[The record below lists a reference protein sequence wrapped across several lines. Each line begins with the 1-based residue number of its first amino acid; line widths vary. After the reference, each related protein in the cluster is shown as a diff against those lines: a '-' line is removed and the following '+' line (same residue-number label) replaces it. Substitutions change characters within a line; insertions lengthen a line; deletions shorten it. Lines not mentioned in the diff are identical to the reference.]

1 MNNTY
6 TSLVNQ
12 TFHFPQPGFEVNDN
26 GYLQFND
33 LDLKKI
39 IEKHGTPLK
48 LTYLPKIAM
57 KINPEQYLNSYRDWE
72 TDRKSVV

>member
-12 TFHFPQPGFEVNDN
+12 TFHFPQPGFDVNDN

-48 LTYLPKIAM
+48 LTYLPKIGM
-57 KINPEQYLNSYRDWE
+57 QINKAKDMFRAAFKWHKYEC
-72 TDRKSVV
+72 